1 MSLSKR
7 PRIGEFAFNESY
19 VSQAGLANVL
29 RMVKAEGLPNT
40 TSRSSIYR
48 ERKSISHAETPYG
61 KLMEERNLPGSDEAI
76 AICNPLAA
84 LYFSHNQSSGS
95 SILHKKIILFDRQ
108 VISQKAEVLF

>member
-7 PRIGEFAFNESY
+7 PRIGDFAFSESY

-48 ERKSISHAETPYG
+48 ERKSMSQAETPYG
-61 KLMEERNLPGSDEAI
+61 KLLEERILPGHDETI
-76 AICNPLAA
+76 GVCNPLAA
-84 LYFSHNQSSGS
+84 LYLACETSPGFSK
-95 SILHKKIILFDRQ
+95 LM
-108 VISQKAEVLF
+108 SQKMAQRHPTMDSK